1 MDIFLNKI
9 QREISNFHS
18 SQLALFNVM
27 ACEKVLPIYSLFF
40 QQEAWGNIRIF
51 EEALITQY
59 QFILNLP
66 ISESEID
73 NILEEIESNA
83 PNLDEFSN
91 GLASYALDACIIF
104 SESINF
110 LKMKKLE
117 YSLSVASTSRD
128 LVDMFIQEANNISPN
143 DPALE
148 VKIQENPFM
157 KREVNRQLNLISQ
170 INSIQNI
177 SSQEID
183 KLRVINSKL
192 GDIVDN
198 ILLIR
203 LNK

>member
-9 QREISNFHS
+9 QQEISHFHS
-18 SQLALFNVM
+18 SQLALLNVM
-27 ACEKVLPIYSLFF
+27 TCEKVLPIYSLFS
-40 QQEAWGNIRIF
+40 QQEAWGNISIF

-59 QFILNLP
+59 QFILNIP
-66 ISESEID
+66 ISESKID

-91 GLASYALDACIIF
+91 GIASYALDACIIL

-143 DPALE
+143 DPNIE
-148 VKIQENPFM
+148 VKIQENQFM
-157 KREVNRQLNLISQ
+157 KREVNRQFNLISQ

-192 GDIVDN
+192 GDIIDN
-198 ILLIR
+198 ILLTR
-203 LNK
+203 LYK

>member
-40 QQEAWGNIRIF
+40 QQEAWGNISIL

-73 NILEEIESNA
+73 NILEEIKSNA

-91 GLASYALDACIIF
+91 GLASCALDACIIF